1 MKKTNLLLIL
11 ASIAFIAGGTILT
24 GGNFKSNEPKPA
36 IGLNVGNLAPDLA
49 FANPEGKMIKLSSL
63 RGKVVLLDFW
73 ASWCGPCRME
83 NPNVVKAY
91 QQALSGVNVTN
102 AGAQSA
108 LAANGFDNK
117 MSVGAKP
124 LNFNGIDL
132 AHCPGLA
139 ASAVVAAQKSN
150 LYFGTG
156 LLSDY
161 NEVRVLDMANLDGS
175 QNYRIIMRYT
185 AGTQYG
191 IGTDIAIHKNY

>member
-91 QQALSGVNVTN
+91 QKYKDLK
-102 AGAQSA
+102 
-108 LAANGFDNK
+108 FK
-117 MSVGAKP
+117 GAKGGFTI
-124 LNFNGIDL
+124 FNVSLDTQKEAWVNAIKKDGLVWENHVSDL
-132 AHCPGLA
+132 LGWSSKA
-139 ASAVVAAQKSN
+139 AA
-150 LYFGTG
+150 T
-156 LLSDY
+156 
-161 NEVRVLDMANLDGS
+161 
-175 QNYRIIMRYT
+175 
-185 AGTQYG
+185 YG
-191 IGTDIAIHKNY
+191 INSIPASYLLDAKGVIVAKNLRGPALEAELDKLVKK